1 MLVRVSFVSKNNN
14 NNTTAHQG
22 WLSEDHKYFI
32 FGDESDEFYEGF
44 NTRTLV
50 MDVQN
55 LMFPS
60 LAGQHF
66 GATKATDH
74 NLYVLGNDL
83 IFLANYRAGLRVLK
97 INDLSQAAMQEVGYF
112 DVYPDDDSTR
122 TNGAWSVYPYF
133 ASGNVIVSGIEQGLF
148 VLTPD
153 FPLAPE
159 EASAVGRAEEEEEE
173 EEAEPPP
180 ESKPDP
186 PQCKERNTTCKS
198 DEECCSGNCRS
209 RGNKCGWSGVRGGT
223 W

>member
-1 MLVRVSFVSKNNN
+1 MLVRACVFVSIN
-14 NNTTAHQG
+14 TAHQG

-32 FGDESDEFYEGF
+32 FGDEADESYEGF

-55 LMFPS
+55 LMSPF

-74 NLYVLGNDL
+74 NLYVLGTDL
-83 IFLANYRAGLRVLK
+83 IFVANYRAGLRVLR
-97 INDLSQAAMQEVGYF
+97 INDLSNAKFEEVGYF
-112 DVYPDDDSTR
+112 DVFPYSDAPR

-159 EASAVGRAEEEEEE
+159 EVGAGGPPGEDGAED
-173 EEAEPPP
+173 PPP
-180 ESKPDP
+180 EFESEPDP
-186 PQCKERNTTCKS
+186 PQCKERNQKCES
-198 DEECCSGNCRS
+198 DDECCSGNCRV
-209 RGNKCGWSGVRGGT
+209 RGNKCAWSGVRGGT